1 MKDYKAGL
9 IRCKCSHAMR
19 RGKLIKIY
27 EYTPEQKRCPNCNKN
42 LRMLLLEKKVKV
54 KKC

>member
-9 IRCKCSHAMR
+9 IQCKCSHAMR

-27 EYTPEQKRCPNCNKN
+27 EYTPERKRCPNCNKN
-42 LRMLLLEKKVKV
+42 LRILVRKKVEVTK
-54 KKC
+54 